1 MCLMQAPEPKQNPQ
15 PPDGLAPF
23 DPNLT
28 QVYQVK
34 LKNKAPVWFASLL
47 AGNEREKLRLRS
59 ELGRL
64 KHAVP
69 LLMKQRNGGRWTAD
83 ERNELRR
90 LLHSASNV
98 SPYLLIWA
106 VPGSM
111 VLLPFMAWFL
121 DVRRKNRE
129 AKRQ

>member
-1 MCLMQAPEPKQNPQ
+1 
-15 PPDGLAPF
+15 
-23 DPNLT
+23 
-28 QVYQVK
+28 

>member
-1 MCLMQAPEPKQNPQ
+1 MQAPEPKQNPQ
-15 PPDGLAPF
+15 PPDGQAPF

-69 LLMKQRNGGRWTAD
+69 LLMKQRNGGRWTAE